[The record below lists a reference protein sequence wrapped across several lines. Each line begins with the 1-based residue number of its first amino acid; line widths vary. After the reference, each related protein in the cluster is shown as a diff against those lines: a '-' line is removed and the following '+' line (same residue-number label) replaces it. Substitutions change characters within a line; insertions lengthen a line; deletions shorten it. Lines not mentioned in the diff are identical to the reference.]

1 MIKRFA
7 SAPRLQ
13 KFALFGLVALA
24 LYAPAK
30 DLVEY
35 SRSVFA
41 QEQIAIVDVSF
52 GANMPWQ
59 NTQSHYLKVGS
70 NAQSSLSKA
79 QVIYTKLRFDNPT
92 NETQTYRKIW
102 LNFSHEN
109 GDQEY
114 TTDYTLYNKETRQRL
129 IGQSVQVGPNASVE
143 VIAAYRFIPSYQ
155 HKTPISMSVSWE
167 GQNLLREKA
176 CEYGLMNT
184 AENTFNYK
192 CGL

>member
-1 MIKRFA
+1 MIKRLAIA
-7 SAPRLQ
+7 SRTQ
-13 KFALFGLVALA
+13 KFALFSLAALA
-24 LYAPAK
+24 LYAPTK
-30 DLVEY
+30 DLMEY

-41 QEQIAIVDVSF
+41 QENIAIVDVSF

-59 NTQSHYLKVGS
+59 NSPSHYLKVGS
-70 NAQSSLSKA
+70 NAQSSLSRA
-79 QVIYTKLRFDNPT
+79 QMIYTKLRFDNPT

-114 TTDYTLYNKETRQRL
+114 TTDYILYNKDTRQRL
-129 IGQSVQVGPNASVE
+129 IGQSIQVGPNTSVE

-155 HKTPISMSVSWE
+155 HKTPVSMSVSWE

-176 CEYGLMNT
+176 CDYNLMKT
-184 AENTFNYK
+184 AENTFNYE